1 MAMDGVPMVNGTTG
15 AHGGED
21 YQHWMESKA
30 GQAKAV
36 SPQVHRHGAEVY
48 SNTLPARKVAP
59 AKSKTTIGECPP
71 RTRVMPVWVS
81 PLISHHSTCTV
92 YLYCMM
98 SYLHLWQTDFRTEL
112 WDYLHLL
119 MVWETSTAMATV
131 VVNYFLDPSNLQYC
145 NNSSKA
151 RCSKHKLKHCRGVL
165 LLDY

>member
-71 RTRVMPVWVS
+71 RTRVS

-92 YLYCMM
+92 CLYCMM
-98 SYLHLWQTDFRTEL
+98 SYLHLWQTDFWTEL

-119 MVWETSTAMATV
+119 MGWETSTAMANKL
-131 VVNYFLDPSNLQYC
+131 VVNLFLDPSNLQYC